1 MGLDTVKNTAW
12 GFCFV
17 EYCSRTDAENVMWY
31 SSGAR
36 LDDPIICTDWDA
48 TLRQTGSG
56 RCSGWVRDEH
66 LQGCDAGRGAM
77 ENWFVNT
84 ESPVMKNSLL
94 WPIEFDVHYPGSANA
109 PILPSFDQCLCGVGS
124 LFMVFFWKLKDRTQK
139 NDFNSI
145 VLEYWPCDFLTRSKT
160 VFLGNRF
167 DL

>member
-1 MGLDTVKNTAW
+1 MGFLLCGILFKNRCRKCHVVQQW
-12 GFCFV
+12 
-17 EYCSRTDAENVMWY
+17 N
-31 SSGAR
+31 SSGWSDHLHR
-36 LDDPIICTDWDA
+36 LGCHFKA
-48 TLRQTGSG
+48 GRQYVCG